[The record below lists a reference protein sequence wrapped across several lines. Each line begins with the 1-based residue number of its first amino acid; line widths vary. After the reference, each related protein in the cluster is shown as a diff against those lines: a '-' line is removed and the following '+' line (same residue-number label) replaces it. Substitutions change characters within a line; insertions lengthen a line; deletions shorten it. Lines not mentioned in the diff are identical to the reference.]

1 MKGIC
6 AISAALALSTSP
18 ALAADQTI
26 PLATM
31 TCRQFVDSPKDTI
44 GVILTWM
51 MGYLQ
56 DSDEPAELNFS
67 KMEELGK
74 KLGAYCGLNPTHGVM
89 RALDKVSDADDD
101 SDVLRSVVGLWTYG
115 GNAGLRRTERSIS
128 RRERSAPRTF
138 WRGRRSGA
146 TIRSCERRKQSN

>member
-1 MKGIC
+1 MKGIW
-6 AISAALALSTSP
+6 AISAALALSASP
-18 ALAADQTI
+18 ALAVDQTI

-67 KMEELGK
+67 KMEELG
-74 KLGAYCGLNPTHGVM
+74 
-89 RALDKVSDADDD
+89 
-101 SDVLRSVVGLWTYG
+101 
-115 GNAGLRRTERSIS
+115 
-128 RRERSAPRTF
+128 
-138 WRGRRSGA
+138 
-146 TIRSCERRKQSN
+146 

>member
-6 AISAALALSTSP
+6 VISAALALSASP

-56 DSDEPAELNFS
+56 DSDEPAELNFG

-101 SDVLRSVVGLWTYG
+101 SDVRVPHH
-115 GNAGLRRTERSIS
+115 R
-128 RRERSAPRTF
+128 
-138 WRGRRSGA
+138 
-146 TIRSCERRKQSN
+146 